1 MTVEKPTMNEDVSSV
16 KNGDVPAS
24 HVTSGGVHGRVDGVD
39 VDWGKDCYGYCSKL
53 YIEHRTIISL

>member
-1 MTVEKPTMNEDVSSV
+1 MNEDVSSV